1 MSVMTNSMSFL
12 GYKAI
17 FPIKYKL
24 YTYKI
29 TPAFHRKFCCTPFL
43 SFLSTISI
51 LIIKGK
57 ISKESRVIDVS
68 V

>member
-1 MSVMTNSMSFL
+1 MTNSMSSP
-12 GYKAI
+12 GNKAI
-17 FPIKYKL
+17 FPIKSKL

-29 TPAFHRKFCCTPFL
+29 TPTFHRKFWSTPFL

-57 ISKESRVIDVS
+57 ISKESRVIDAS